1 MLERGT
7 IAAMKEFMVAEV
19 MTITWGEELLI
30 KAKEE
35 SDVYIVGWEESS
47 VGFAVVAVAWMKSI
61 GKKEERVLMC
71 LELWY

>member
-1 MLERGT
+1 VLERET

-35 SDVYIVGWEESS
+35 SDVYIVG
-47 VGFAVVAVAWMKSI
+47 
-61 GKKEERVLMC
+61 
-71 LELWY
+71 

>member
-1 MLERGT
+1 
-7 IAAMKEFMVAEV
+7 MVAEV

-47 VGFAVVAVAWMKSI
+47 VGFAVVAVAWMESI

>member
-19 MTITWGEELLI
+19 MTITLGEELLI

-35 SDVYIVGWEESS
+35 SDVCIDGWEESS
-47 VGFAVVAVAWMKSI
+47 VGFTAVALAWMESI
-61 GKKEERVLMC
+61 GKKKERVLMC
-71 LELWY
+71 LGLWY